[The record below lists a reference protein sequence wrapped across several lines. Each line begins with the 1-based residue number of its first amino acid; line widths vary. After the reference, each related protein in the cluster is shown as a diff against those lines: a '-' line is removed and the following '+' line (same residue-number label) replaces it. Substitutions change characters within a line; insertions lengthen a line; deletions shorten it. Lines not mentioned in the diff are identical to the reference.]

1 MNQCFADDL
10 ENVQTNSNQN
20 AAQKFARKNIISIFA
35 VRKRK
40 N

>member
-10 ENVQTNSNQN
+10 ENVQTNQN
-20 AAQKFARKNIISIFA
+20 TAQKFAGKNFISIFA